1 MKNSKKFDSIIRL
14 RGVREN
20 CLDNLD
26 VDFPIGGLTVVCG
39 PSGSGKTSLVIN
51 TLFAESQRRFIE
63 TVGTRR
69 RGKFS
74 LWKRPDLDSIENLP
88 PAATASEKVDL
99 SQTLAQ
105 LCGMDDAL
113 ALAFSRFAIPICP
126 HCGIE
131 VPPGG
136 AASAAE
142 FFERQYSGC
151 RAQIAFVPSTAI
163 SEYAQRG
170 FTRWLIERDSKVE
183 MVDAGELKLRVA
195 SCELREGEAS
205 SLLTPNSLY
214 VLADRLAFK
223 PGDSRTKESFE
234 LAFAESGGKAVVFIK
249 TPEGTVKR
257 YAGQGRTCPQCGQE
271 FSDNAVE
278 RFYLSE
284 LPEEP
289 SERDKI
295 LAYRLDGKN
304 LLEWYELSADQI
316 IESCEK
322 MKGGNEVSE
331 ANGITHSP
339 LGEHVH
345 GYNFFGSPL
354 ANCVTPLPLVVSLP
368 PSISC
373 LLPIASC
380 LQDAGLGY
388 MSLSRKAET
397 MSGGQIR
404 RASMASMFA
413 GDLVNMLYVFDE
425 PMDGVPPENRPALL
439 SALLRLRDRGN
450 TVVVADND
458 ASLIQVADCV
468 IKLRVA
474 SCELRGGEA
483 PLPVRAPARLP
494 KTAPVGR
501 FEPVSS
507 MLSTTDSQQPGQPY
521 RVTLSRNSQLA
532 TRNLISPGKITA
544 ITGPAGSGK
553 SLLLS
558 QLAGKPVPSDRKRT
572 VDGLDAFED
581 VILVE
586 RKLERKPPRGCVA
599 TYLGIWDSVRAELAS
614 TPESQA
620 RGFTPGDFSL
630 MSGKGRCSQCK
641 GEGVLT
647 IDLEYL
653 PEIEMVCSECMGER
667 FQKEY
672 LQPRFRGL
680 NAAEI
685 LRLTVR
691 DAFSFFRNIR
701 SVQLPLTSLID
712 IGLERLELGQPVKT
726 LSAGERSRLDLA
738 KALQKIYK
746 QKTLFL
752 LDEPSAGLH
761 DSELDKL
768 LETFRRLT
776 AYGHTVVMIENN
788 PWMIQQSDAELRLG

>member
-1 MKNSKKFDSIIRL
+1 MKNSKKFDSVIRL

-20 CLDNLD
+20 CLNNFD
-26 VDFPIGGLTVVCG
+26 VDIPIGGLTVVCG
-39 PSGSGKTSLVIN
+39 PSGSGKTTLVIN

-88 PAATASEKVDL
+88 PVATASEKVNL
-99 SQTLAQ
+99 NQTLAQ

-113 ALAFSRFAIPICP
+113 ALAFSRFAVPICP

-142 FFERQYSGC
+142 YFERQYSGC
-151 RAQIAFVPSTAI
+151 RAQIAFVPSAAI

-183 MVDAGELKLRVA
+183 LVDGN
-195 SCELREGEAS
+195 ELRETPPGGGYVYGGRVLPALVADNVRSPETTPHS
-205 SLLTPNSLY
+205 SLLTPNSIH
-214 VLADRLAFK
+214 VLADRLAFR

-234 LAFAESGGKAVVFIK
+234 LAFTESGGKAVVFIE

-295 LAYRLDGKN
+295 LAYQLDGKN
-304 LLEWYELSADQI
+304 LLEWYKMSADR
-316 IESCEK
+316 
-322 MKGGNEVSE
+322 
-331 ANGITHSP
+331 ITTR
-339 LGEHVH
+339 
-345 GYNFFGSPL
+345 NFK
-354 ANCVTPLPLVVSLP
+354 
-368 PSISC
+368 
-373 LLPIASC
+373 IAQA

-404 RASMASMFA
+404 RAAMASMFA

-425 PMDGVPPENRPALL
+425 PMDGVPPENCPALL

-458 ASLIQVADCV
+458 ASLIQAADCV
-468 IKLRVA
+468 V
-474 SCELRGGEA
+474 ELRETPPEGEYVFGGRV
-483 PLPVRAPARLP
+483 LPALVADNVRSPEITP
-494 KTAPVGR
+494 H
-501 FEPVSS
+501 SS
-507 MLSTTDSQQPGQPY
+507 LLTP
-521 RVTLSRNSQLA
+521 NSL
-532 TRNLISPGKITA
+532 TISSGKITA

-553 SLLLS
+553 SVLLA
-558 QLAGKPVPSDRKRT
+558 QLAGKPVSSDWKRT
-572 VDGLDAFED
+572 ITGLDAFED

-599 TYLGIWDSVRAELAS
+599 TYLGIWDPVRAELGA
-614 TPESQA
+614 TPEAQA

-630 MSGKGRCSQCK
+630 MSGKGRCPQCK

-680 NAAEI
+680 NAVEI

-712 IGLERLELGQPVKT
+712 IGLERLELGQPIKT
-726 LSAGERSRLDLA
+726 LSAGEKSRLDLA

-768 LETFRRLT
+768 IETFRRLT

-788 PWMIQQSDAELRLG
+788 PWMIQQSDVELRLG

>member
-1 MKNSKKFDSIIRL
+1 MKNFKNFDSAIRL

-20 CLDNLD
+20 CLNNLD
-26 VDFPIGGLTVVCG
+26 VDFPIGALTVVCG
-39 PSGSGKTSLVIN
+39 PSGSGKTSLIIN

-63 TVGTRR
+63 TIGTRR

-99 SQTLAQ
+99 NQTLAQ

-113 ALAFSRFAIPICP
+113 ALAFSRGAVPICP

-131 VPPGG
+131 VPLGG
-136 AASAAE
+136 AASSAE
-142 FFERQYSGC
+142 YFENQYNGC
-151 RAQIAFVPSTAI
+151 RAQIAFVPSAAI

-170 FTRWLIERDSKVE
+170 FSRWLIERDSKVE
-183 MVDAGELKLRVA
+183 MVAANELAQLATRNSQLA
-195 SCELREGEAS
+195 
-205 SLLTPNSLY
+205 TPY
-214 VLADRLAFK
+214 VLADRLAFR

-234 LAFAESGGKAVVFIK
+234 LAFAESGGKAVVFIE

-271 FSDNAVE
+271 FSDSSVE

-284 LPEEP
+284 LPEDA

-295 LAYRLDGKN
+295 LAYQLDGKN
-304 LLEWYELSADQI
+304 LLEWYEVSADQI
-316 IESCEK
+316 ATSNSK
-322 MKGGNEVSE
+322 
-331 ANGITHSP
+331 
-339 LGEHVH
+339 
-345 GYNFFGSPL
+345 
-354 ANCVTPLPLVVSLP
+354 
-368 PSISC
+368 
-373 LLPIASC
+373 IARA

-404 RASMASMFA
+404 RAAMASMFA
-413 GDLVNMLYVFDE
+413 GDLVNMLYIFDE

-458 ASLIQVADCV
+458 ASLIQAADKIV
-468 IKLRVA
+468 
-474 SCELRGGEA
+474 ELKSGGEA
-483 PLPVRAPARLP
+483 PLPVRVPARLP

-501 FEPVSS
+501 FV
-507 MLSTTDSQQPGQPY
+507 
-521 RVTLSRNSQLA
+521 LSRNSQLA
-532 TRNLISPGKITA
+532 TRNSISPGKITS
-544 ITGPAGSGK
+544 IIGPAGSGK
-553 SLLLS
+553 TTLLS
-558 QLAGKPVPSDRKRT
+558 QLAGKPIPSDRKRT
-572 VDGLDAFED
+572 VTGLDAFED

-599 TYLGIWDSVRAELAS
+599 TYMGIWDSVRAELAS
-614 TPESQA
+614 TQESQA

-630 MSGKGRCSQCK
+630 MSGKGRCPQCK
-641 GEGVLT
+641 GEGVVT

-653 PEIEMVCSECMGER
+653 PEIEMVCSDCLGER
-667 FQKEY
+667 FQNEY

-701 SVQLPLTSLID
+701 SVQLSLTSLID
-712 IGLERLELGQPVKT
+712 IGLERLELGQPIKT

-768 LETFRRLT
+768 IETFRRLT

-788 PWMIQQSDAELRLG
+788 PWMIQQSDVELRLG

>member
-14 RGVREN
+14 RGIREN
-20 CLDNLD
+20 CLDNFD

-39 PSGSGKTSLVIN
+39 PSGSGKTTLVIN

-99 SQTLAQ
+99 NQTLAQ

-113 ALAFSRFAIPICP
+113 ALMFSRHAVPICP

-136 AASAAE
+136 VASAAE
-142 FFERQYSGC
+142 YFENQYSGC
-151 RAQIAFVPSTAI
+151 RAQIAFVPSAAI

-183 MVDAGELKLRVA
+183 LVDANELRVA
-195 SCELREGEAS
+195 SCELRGGES
-205 SLLTPNSLY
+205 STIY
-214 VLADRLAFK
+214 VLADRLAFR

-234 LAFAESGGKAVVFIK
+234 LAFAESGGKAVVFIE

-257 YAGQGRTCPQCGQE
+257 FAGQGRTCAQCGRE
-271 FSDNAVE
+271 FSDSAVE

-295 LAYRLDGKN
+295 LAYQLDGKN

-316 IESCEK
+316 TTRNSK
-322 MKGGNEVSE
+322 
-331 ANGITHSP
+331 
-339 LGEHVH
+339 
-345 GYNFFGSPL
+345 
-354 ANCVTPLPLVVSLP
+354 
-368 PSISC
+368 
-373 LLPIASC
+373 IAQA

-404 RASMASMFA
+404 RAAMASMFA

-425 PMDGVPPENRPALL
+425 PMDGVPPENRPVLL

-458 ASLIQVADCV
+458 ASLIQAADCV
-468 IKLRVA
+468 VKLRVA
-474 SCELRGGEA
+474 SSELRETPPEGGYVYGGRV
-483 PLPVRAPARLP
+483 LPALVADNVRSPEI
-494 KTAPVGR
+494 TSH
-501 FEPVSS
+501 SS
-507 MLSTTDSQQPGQPY
+507 LLT
-521 RVTLSRNSQLA
+521 NSL
-532 TRNLISPGKITA
+532 TIFPGKITA
-544 ITGPAGSGK
+544 ITGSAGSGK
-553 SLLLS
+553 TLLLA
-558 QLAGKPVPSDRKRT
+558 QLAGNPVPSDGKRT
-572 VDGLDAFED
+572 VTGLDAFED

-614 TPESQA
+614 TPEAQA

-630 MSGKGRCSQCK
+630 MSGKGRCPQCK

-667 FQKEY
+667 FQSEY

-712 IGLERLELGQPVKT
+712 IGLERLELGQPIKT

-788 PWMIQQSDAELRLG
+788 PWMIQQSDVELRLG

>member
-1 MKNSKKFDSIIRL
+1 MGIASGREFDIIKFGEINMINCKNFDSFIRL

-39 PSGSGKTSLVIN
+39 PSGSGKTTLVIN

-99 SQTLAQ
+99 NQTLAQ

-113 ALAFSRFAIPICP
+113 ALAFSRYAVPICP

-131 VPPGG
+131 VPTGG
-136 AASAAE
+136 ASSAAE
-142 FFERQYSGC
+142 YFERLYGNC
-151 RAQIAFVPSTAI
+151 RAQIAFVPSAAI

-170 FTRWLIERDSKVE
+170 FSRWLIERDSKVE
-183 MVDAGELKLRVA
+183 MVDANELAQLATRNSQLA
-195 SCELREGEAS
+195 
-205 SLLTPNSLY
+205 TPY

-234 LAFAESGGKAVVFIK
+234 LAFAESGGKAVVFIE

-271 FSDNAVE
+271 FSDSAVE

-284 LPEEP
+284 LPKDP

-295 LAYRLDGKN
+295 LAYQLDGKN

-316 IESCEK
+316 AESCEK
-322 MKGGNEVSE
+322 ELIKS
-331 ANGITHSP
+331 TPHSS
-339 LGEHVH
+339 L
-345 GYNFFGSPL
+345 L
-354 ANCVTPLPLVVSLP
+354 TPNSK
-368 PSISC
+368 ISR
-373 LLPIASC
+373 A
-380 LQDAGLGY
+380 LQAAGLGY

-404 RASMASMFA
+404 RAAMAAMFA

-458 ASLIQVADCV
+458 ASLIQAADCV
-468 IKLRVA
+468 VQLAISNEQLAISNVEAPQCSRP
-474 SCELRGGEA
+474 SELRITNSELNIA
-483 PLPVRAPARLP
+483 P
-494 KTAPVGR
+494 
-501 FEPVSS
+501 
-507 MLSTTDSQQPGQPY
+507 
-521 RVTLSRNSQLA
+521 
-532 TRNLISPGKITA
+532 IIGKITA
-544 ITGPAGSGK
+544 ITGRAGAGK
-553 SLLLS
+553 SVLLA
-558 QLAGKPVPSDRKRT
+558 QLAGKPVPPDLKRT
-572 VDGLDAFED
+572 VTGLDAFED

-620 RGFTPGDFSL
+620 RGFAPGDFSL
-630 MSGKGRCSQCK
+630 MSGKGRCQQCK

-672 LQPRFRGL
+672 LQSRFRGL

-712 IGLERLELGQPVKT
+712 IGLERLELGQPIKT

-768 LETFRRLT
+768 IETFRRLT

-788 PWMIQQSDAELRLG
+788 PWMIQQSDVELRLG

>member
-1 MKNSKKFDSIIRL
+1 M
-14 RGVREN
+14 
-20 CLDNLD
+20 DNLD
-26 VDFPIGGLTVVCG
+26 VDFPIGGLSVVCG
-39 PSGSGKTSLVIN
+39 PSGSGKTTLVIN

-99 SQTLAQ
+99 NQTLAQ

-113 ALAFSRFAIPICP
+113 ALAFSRYAVPICP

-131 VPPGG
+131 VPSGG

-142 FFERQYSGC
+142 YFESFYANC
-151 RAQIAFVPSTAI
+151 RALIAFVPSAAI

-170 FTRWLIERDSKVE
+170 FSRWLIERDSKVE
-183 MVDAGELKLRVA
+183 MVDANELAQLATRNSQLA
-195 SCELREGEAS
+195 
-205 SLLTPNSLY
+205 TPY

-234 LAFAESGGKAVVFIK
+234 LAFAESGGKAVVFIE

-257 YAGQGRTCPQCGQE
+257 YAGQGRTCPQCGQG
-271 FSDNAVE
+271 FSDSAVE

-284 LPEEP
+284 LPKEP

-295 LAYRLDGKN
+295 LAYQLDGKN

-316 IESCEK
+316 VASSREPKAAPCYS
-322 MKGGNEVSE
+322 N
-331 ANGITHSP
+331 
-339 LGEHVH
+339 
-345 GYNFFGSPL
+345 Y
-354 ANCVTPLPLVVSLP
+354 
-368 PSISC
+368 C
-373 LLPIASC
+373 LLTTAYC
-380 LQDAGLGY
+380 LQDCGLGY

-404 RASMASMFA
+404 RAEMAAMFA

-458 ASLIQVADCV
+458 ASLIQAADCV
-468 IKLRVA
+468 VQLAMSNEQLAISNVEAPQCSRP
-474 SCELRGGEA
+474 SELRITNSKLNIA
-483 PLPVRAPARLP
+483 P
-494 KTAPVGR
+494 
-501 FEPVSS
+501 
-507 MLSTTDSQQPGQPY
+507 
-521 RVTLSRNSQLA
+521 
-532 TRNLISPGKITA
+532 IIGKITA
-544 ITGPAGSGK
+544 ITGRAGAGK
-553 SLLLS
+553 SMLLA
-558 QLAGKPVPSDRKRT
+558 QLAGKPVLPDLKRIVT
-572 VDGLDAFED
+572 GQDAFED

-599 TYLGIWDSVRAELAS
+599 MYLGIWDSVRAELAS

-620 RGFTPGDFSL
+620 RGFVPGDFSL
-630 MSGKGRCSQCK
+630 MSGKGRCQQCK

-712 IGLERLELGQPVKT
+712 IGLERLELGQPIKT

-768 LETFRRLT
+768 IETFRRLT

-788 PWMIQQSDAELRLG
+788 PWMIQQSNVELRVRE

>member
-1 MKNSKKFDSIIRL
+1 MINCKNFDSFIRL
-14 RGVREN
+14 RGIREN

-39 PSGSGKTSLVIN
+39 PSGAGKTTLVIN

-74 LWKRPDLDSIENLP
+74 LWKRPDLDTIENLP

-99 SQTLAQ
+99 NQTLAQ

-113 ALAFSRFAIPICP
+113 ALAFSRYAVPICP

-131 VPPGG
+131 VPSGG

-142 FFERQYSGC
+142 YFERFYANC
-151 RAQIAFVPSTAI
+151 RAQIAFVPSAAI

-183 MVDAGELKLRVA
+183 MVDANELKLRVA

-205 SLLTPNSLY
+205 TPHSSLLTPNSIY
-214 VLADRLAFK
+214 VLADRLTFR
-223 PGDSRTKESFE
+223 PDDSRTKESFE
-234 LAFAESGGKAVVFIK
+234 LAFAESGGKAIVFIE

-271 FSDNAVE
+271 FSDSAVE

-284 LPEEP
+284 LPKDP

-295 LAYRLDGKN
+295 LAYQLDGKN

-316 IESCEK
+316 AESCEEL
-322 MKGGNEVSE
+322 KGGNEASE

-339 LGEHVH
+339 K
-345 GYNFFGSPL
+345 
-354 ANCVTPLPLVVSLP
+354 ANVVATPHSSLLTP
-368 PSISC
+368 NSKI
-373 LLPIASC
+373 LRA
-380 LQDAGLGY
+380 LQAAALGY

-404 RASMASMFA
+404 RAEMAAMFA

-458 ASLIQVADCV
+458 ASLIQAADCV
-468 IKLRVA
+468 VQLAINNEQLAISDENAPQCGRP
-474 SCELRGGEA
+474 SELRITNSELNIA
-483 PLPVRAPARLP
+483 P
-494 KTAPVGR
+494 
-501 FEPVSS
+501 
-507 MLSTTDSQQPGQPY
+507 
-521 RVTLSRNSQLA
+521 
-532 TRNLISPGKITA
+532 IIGKITA
-544 ITGPAGSGK
+544 ITGQAGAGK
-553 SLLLS
+553 TVLFS
-558 QLAGKPVPSDRKRT
+558 QLAGKPVPPDLKRT
-572 VDGLDAFED
+572 VTGLNAFED

-586 RKLERKPPRGCVA
+586 RNLERKAPRGCIA
-599 TYLGIWDSVRAELAS
+599 TYTKIWDDVRDELAS
-614 TPESQA
+614 LPESVA
-620 RGFTPGDFSL
+620 RGFASGDFSL
-630 MSGKGRCSQCK
+630 MSGKGRCPQCK

-647 IDLEYL
+647 INLEYL
-653 PEIEMVCSECMGER
+653 PEIEMVCSECMGGR
-667 FQKEY
+667 FQSEY

-712 IGLERLELGQPVKT
+712 IGLDRLELGQPIKT

-738 KALQKIYK
+738 KALQRIYK

-768 LETFRRLT
+768 IETFRRLT

-788 PWMIQQSDAELRLG
+788 PWMIQQSDVELRVGE

>member
-1 MKNSKKFDSIIRL
+1 MKNSKNFDSVILL
-14 RGVREN
+14 RGIREN
-20 CLDNLD
+20 CLDNFD

-39 PSGSGKTSLVIN
+39 PSGSGKTSLIIN

-99 SQTLAQ
+99 NQTLAQ

-113 ALAFSRFAIPICP
+113 ALAFSRYAVPICP
-126 HCGIE
+126 HCGLE
-131 VPPGG
+131 VPTGG

-142 FFERQYSGC
+142 YFERQFNDC
-151 RAQIAFVPSTAI
+151 RAQIAFIPTAAI

-183 MVDAGELKLRVA
+183 MVDANELKLRVA
-195 SCELREGEAS
+195 SCELRGGEAPLPVRAPARLS
-205 SLLTPNSLY
+205 KAAPVGRCVPSLTIPHSIF
-214 VLADRLAFK
+214 VLADRLAFR

-234 LAFAESGGKAVVFIK
+234 LAFAESGGKAVVFIE

-271 FSDNAVE
+271 FSDSAVE

-284 LPEEP
+284 LPEDP

-295 LAYRLDGKN
+295 LAYQLDGKN
-304 LLEWYELSADQI
+304 LLEWYDLSADQI
-316 IESCEK
+316 SCELRCEAARASGCGFASEKAGFGATHFQLGTDPVGASCEK
-322 MKGGNEVSE
+322 ENDNKGLTT
-331 ANGITHSP
+331 A
-339 LGEHVH
+339 
-345 GYNFFGSPL
+345 Y
-354 ANCVTPLPLVVSLP
+354 
-368 PSISC
+368 C
-373 LLPIASC
+373 LLPIACC
-380 LQDAGLGY
+380 LQDSALGY
-388 MSLSRKAET
+388 MPLSRKVET

-458 ASLIQVADCV
+458 ASLIQAADCV
-468 IKLRVA
+468 VELQSGNCEIRETPPGSGYVYGGRV
-474 SCELRGGEA
+474 
-483 PLPVRAPARLP
+483 LPALVADNVRSPEI
-494 KTAPVGR
+494 TSH
-501 FEPVSS
+501 SS
-507 MLSTTDSQQPGQPY
+507 LLTPHSIT
-521 RVTLSRNSQLA
+521 
-532 TRNLISPGKITA
+532 IFPGKITA

-553 SLLLS
+553 TTLLS
-558 QLAGKPVPSDRKRT
+558 QLAGKPIPPDRKRPVT
-572 VDGLDAFED
+572 GLDAFED

-599 TYLGIWDSVRAELAS
+599 TYLGIWDSVRAELAA

-630 MSGKGRCSQCK
+630 MSGKGRCPQCK

-712 IGLERLELGQPVKT
+712 IGLERLELGQPIKT

-761 DSELDKL
+761 DSELYKL

>member
-1 MKNSKKFDSIIRL
+1 MINCKNFDSFIRL

-39 PSGSGKTSLVIN
+39 PSGSGKTTLVIN

-99 SQTLAQ
+99 NQTLAQ

-113 ALAFSRFAIPICP
+113 ALAFSRYAVPICP

-131 VPPGG
+131 VPSGG

-142 FFERQYSGC
+142 YFESFYENC
-151 RAQIAFVPSTAI
+151 RAQIAFVPSAAI

-183 MVDAGELKLRVA
+183 MVDANELAQLATRNSQLA
-195 SCELREGEAS
+195 
-205 SLLTPNSLY
+205 TPY

-234 LAFAESGGKAVVFIK
+234 LAFGESGGKAVVFIE

-271 FSDNAVE
+271 FSDSAVE

-284 LPEEP
+284 LPKEP

-295 LAYRLDGKN
+295 LAYQLDGKN

-316 IESCEK
+316 LESCEK
-322 MKGGNEVSE
+322 ELIKS
-331 ANGITHSP
+331 TPHSS
-339 LGEHVH
+339 L
-345 GYNFFGSPL
+345 L
-354 ANCVTPLPLVVSLP
+354 TPNSK
-368 PSISC
+368 ISR
-373 LLPIASC
+373 A
-380 LQDAGLGY
+380 LQAAGLGY
-388 MSLSRKAET
+388 MSFSRKAET

-404 RASMASMFA
+404 RAEMAAMFA

-450 TVVVADND
+450 SVVVADNN
-458 ASLIQVADCV
+458 ASLIQAADCV
-468 IKLRVA
+468 VQLAISNEQLAISNVEAPQCSRP
-474 SCELRGGEA
+474 SELRITNSELNIA
-483 PLPVRAPARLP
+483 P
-494 KTAPVGR
+494 
-501 FEPVSS
+501 
-507 MLSTTDSQQPGQPY
+507 
-521 RVTLSRNSQLA
+521 
-532 TRNLISPGKITA
+532 IIGKITA
-544 ITGPAGSGK
+544 ITGRAGAGK
-553 SLLLS
+553 SILLA
-558 QLAGKPVPSDRKRT
+558 QLAGKPVPPDLKRT
-572 VDGLDAFED
+572 VTGQDAFED

-599 TYLGIWDSVRAELAS
+599 MYLGIWDSVRAELAS

-620 RGFTPGDFSL
+620 RGFAPGDFSL
-630 MSGKGRCSQCK
+630 MSGKGRCPQCK

-712 IGLERLELGQPVKT
+712 IGLERLELGQPIKT

-768 LETFRRLT
+768 IETFRRLT

-788 PWMIQQSDAELRLG
+788 PWMIQQSDVELRLG

>member
-1 MKNSKKFDSIIRL
+1 MKKSKKFDSVISL
-14 RGVREN
+14 RGIREN
-20 CLDNLD
+20 CLNNLD
-26 VDFPIGGLTVVCG
+26 VDFPIGALTVVCG

-88 PAATASEKVDL
+88 PAATVSEKVDL
-99 SQTLAQ
+99 NQTLAQ

-113 ALAFSRFAIPICP
+113 ALAFSRDAVPICP
-126 HCGIE
+126 HCDLE

-142 FFERQYSGC
+142 YFERLYENC
-151 RAQIAFVPSTAI
+151 RAQIAFVPSAAI

-183 MVDAGELKLRVA
+183 MVDTNELLQLATRKSQLA
-195 SCELREGEAS
+195 NLF
-205 SLLTPNSLY
+205 
-214 VLADRLAFK
+214 VLADRLAFR

-234 LAFAESGGKAVVFIK
+234 LAFAESGGKAVVFVE

-257 YAGQGRTCPQCGQE
+257 YAGQGRTCSQCGQE
-271 FSDNAVE
+271 FSDNVVE

-295 LAYRLDGKN
+295 LAYKLDGKN
-304 LLEWYELSADQI
+304 LLEWYEMSADQI
-316 IESCEK
+316 ISSELRCEAARASGCGFASEKADFGATHFQLGTDPVGASCEK
-322 MKGGNEVSE
+322 ELVES
-331 ANGITHSP
+331 TPHSS
-339 LGEHVH
+339 L
-345 GYNFFGSPL
+345 L
-354 ANCVTPLPLVVSLP
+354 TPNSK
-368 PSISC
+368 
-373 LLPIASC
+373 IAWA
-380 LQDAGLGY
+380 LQDAALGY

-404 RASMASMFA
+404 RAAMASMFA

-425 PMDGVPPENRPALL
+425 PMDGVPPENRPALI

-458 ASLIQVADCV
+458 ASLIQAADCV
-468 IKLRVA
+468 VELKSGNQEIIDKRQYPTTAYCLLPTA
-474 SCELRGGEA
+474 SL
-483 PLPVRAPARLP
+483 
-494 KTAPVGR
+494 T
-501 FEPVSS
+501 
-507 MLSTTDSQQPGQPY
+507 
-521 RVTLSRNSQLA
+521 
-532 TRNLISPGKITA
+532 ISPGKITA

-553 SLLLS
+553 TTLLS
-558 QLAGKPVPSDRKRT
+558 QLAGKSVPSDRKRT

-614 TPESQA
+614 TPESQV

-630 MSGKGRCSQCK
+630 MSGKGRCPQCK

-701 SVQLPLTSLID
+701 SVQVTLTSLID
-712 IGLERLELGQPVKT
+712 IGLERLELGQPIKT

-738 KALQKIYK
+738 EALRKIYK

>member
-1 MKNSKKFDSIIRL
+1 MKKSKKFDSVISL
-14 RGVREN
+14 RGIREN
-20 CLDNLD
+20 CLNNLD
-26 VDFPIGGLTVVCG
+26 VDFPIGALTVVCG

-88 PAATASEKVDL
+88 PAATVSEKVDL
-99 SQTLAQ
+99 NQTLAQ

-113 ALAFSRFAIPICP
+113 ALAFSRHAVPICP
-126 HCGIE
+126 HCGLE

-136 AASAAE
+136 AASSAE
-142 FFERQYSGC
+142 YFERHYENC
-151 RAQIAFVPSTAI
+151 RAQIAFVPTAAI

-183 MVDAGELKLRVA
+183 LVDGNELRVA

-234 LAFAESGGKAVVFIK
+234 LAFAESGGKAVVFIE

-257 YAGQGRTCPQCGQE
+257 YAGQGRTCPQCGLE
-271 FSDNAVE
+271 FSDSAVE

-284 LPEEP
+284 LPNEP

-295 LAYRLDGKN
+295 LAYQLDGKN
-304 LLEWYELSADQI
+304 LLEWYDLSADQI
-316 IESCEK
+316 AIP
-322 MKGGNEVSE
+322 
-331 ANGITHSP
+331 HSK
-339 LGEHVH
+339 
-345 GYNFFGSPL
+345 
-354 ANCVTPLPLVVSLP
+354 
-368 PSISC
+368 
-373 LLPIASC
+373 IAQA
-380 LQDAGLGY
+380 LQDVGLGY
-388 MSLSRKAET
+388 MSFSRKAET

-404 RASMASMFA
+404 RAAMASMFA

-425 PMDGVPPENRPALL
+425 PMDGVPPENRPALI

-458 ASLIQVADCV
+458 ASLIQAADCV
-468 IKLRVA
+468 V
-474 SCELRGGEA
+474 ELQSGGDEGLKGGNEVSETNGITHS
-483 PLPVRAPARLP
+483 PS
-494 KTAPVGR
+494 G
-501 FEPVSS
+501 EPVHEYNFWGSPTAYCLLPTAS
-507 MLSTTDSQQPGQPY
+507 IT
-521 RVTLSRNSQLA
+521 
-532 TRNLISPGKITA
+532 ISPGKLTA

-553 SLLLS
+553 TTLLA
-558 QLAGKPVPSDRKRT
+558 QLAGKPVPSDRKRSVT
-572 VDGLDAFED
+572 GLDSFED

-586 RKLERKPPRGCVA
+586 RILERKPPRGCVA
-599 TYLGIWDSVRAELAS
+599 TYLGIWDSVRAELAA

-620 RGFTPGDFSL
+620 RGFAPGDFSL
-630 MSGKGRCSQCK
+630 MSGKGRCPQCK

-685 LRLTVR
+685 LRMTVR

-712 IGLERLELGQPVKT
+712 IGLERLELGQPIKT

-788 PWMIQQSDAELRLG
+788 PWMIQQSDVELRVASCELREDCEA

>member
-1 MKNSKKFDSIIRL
+1 MINCKNFDSFIRL

-26 VDFPIGGLTVVCG
+26 VDFPIGGLSVVCG
-39 PSGSGKTSLVIN
+39 PSGSGKTTLVIN

-99 SQTLAQ
+99 NQTLAQ

-113 ALAFSRFAIPICP
+113 ALAFSRYAVPICP

-131 VPPGG
+131 VPSGG

-142 FFERQYSGC
+142 YFESFYANC
-151 RAQIAFVPSTAI
+151 RALIAFVPSAAI

-170 FTRWLIERDSKVE
+170 FSRWLIERDSKVE
-183 MVDAGELKLRVA
+183 MVDANELAQLATRNSQLA
-195 SCELREGEAS
+195 
-205 SLLTPNSLY
+205 TPY

-234 LAFAESGGKAVVFIK
+234 LAFAESGGKAVVFIE

-257 YAGQGRTCPQCGQE
+257 YAGQGRTCPQCGQG
-271 FSDNAVE
+271 FSDSAVE

-284 LPEEP
+284 LPKEP

-295 LAYRLDGKN
+295 LAYQLDGKN

-316 IESCEK
+316 VASSREPKAAPCYS
-322 MKGGNEVSE
+322 N
-331 ANGITHSP
+331 
-339 LGEHVH
+339 
-345 GYNFFGSPL
+345 Y
-354 ANCVTPLPLVVSLP
+354 
-368 PSISC
+368 C
-373 LLPIASC
+373 LLTTAYC
-380 LQDAGLGY
+380 LQDCGLGY

-404 RASMASMFA
+404 RAEMAAMFA

-458 ASLIQVADCV
+458 ASLIQAADCV
-468 IKLRVA
+468 VQLAMSNEQLAISNVEAPQCSRP
-474 SCELRGGEA
+474 SELRITNSKLNIA
-483 PLPVRAPARLP
+483 P
-494 KTAPVGR
+494 
-501 FEPVSS
+501 
-507 MLSTTDSQQPGQPY
+507 
-521 RVTLSRNSQLA
+521 
-532 TRNLISPGKITA
+532 IIGKITA
-544 ITGPAGSGK
+544 ITGRAGAGK
-553 SLLLS
+553 SMLLA
-558 QLAGKPVPSDRKRT
+558 QLAGKPVLPDLKRIVT
-572 VDGLDAFED
+572 GQDAFED

-599 TYLGIWDSVRAELAS
+599 MYLGIWDSVRAELAS

-620 RGFTPGDFSL
+620 RGFVPGDFSL
-630 MSGKGRCSQCK
+630 MSGKGRCQQCK

-712 IGLERLELGQPVKT
+712 IGLERLELGQPIKT

-768 LETFRRLT
+768 IETFRRLT

-788 PWMIQQSDAELRLG
+788 PWMIQQSNVELRVRE

>member
-1 MKNSKKFDSIIRL
+1 MKNSKKFDSVILL
-14 RGVREN
+14 RGIREN
-20 CLDNLD
+20 CLNNLD

-39 PSGSGKTSLVIN
+39 PSGSGKTTLVIN

-99 SQTLAQ
+99 NQTLAQ

-113 ALAFSRFAIPICP
+113 ALAFSRHSVPICP
-126 HCGIE
+126 HCGIK

-142 FFERQYSGC
+142 YFESHYSGC
-151 RAQIAFVPSTAI
+151 RAQIAFVPSAAI

-170 FTRWLIERDSKVE
+170 FSRWLIERDAKVE
-183 MVDAGELKLRVA
+183 LVDRNELLQLNARNLQHA
-195 SCELREGEAS
+195 
-205 SLLTPNSLY
+205 TIH
-214 VLADRLAFK
+214 VLADRLTFR
-223 PGDSRTKESFE
+223 PRDSRTKESFE
-234 LAFAESGGKAVVFIK
+234 LAFVESGGKAVVFIE

-295 LAYRLDGKN
+295 LAYQLDGKN

-316 IESCEK
+316 AARSEGL
-322 MKGGNEVSE
+322 KGGNEVSE
-331 ANGITHSP
+331 AVRSRTGNRTRFCLRKADFGVTHFQAGTDLVGGITHSP
-339 LGEHVH
+339 SGELVH
-345 GYNFFGSPL
+345 GCAFGGSPS
-354 ANCVTPLPLVVSLP
+354 ANCVTSLPLVVSLP
-368 PSISC
+368 PFISC
-373 LLPIASC
+373 LLPIVSC
-380 LQDAGLGY
+380 LQDAALGY
-388 MSLSRKAET
+388 MPLSRKAET

-404 RASMASMFA
+404 RAAMASMFA

-458 ASLIQVADCV
+458 ASLIQAADCV
-468 IKLRVA
+468 VELGDKRQEITGKRQELTTAYCLLPTA
-474 SCELRGGEA
+474 SI
-483 PLPVRAPARLP
+483 
-494 KTAPVGR
+494 T
-501 FEPVSS
+501 
-507 MLSTTDSQQPGQPY
+507 
-521 RVTLSRNSQLA
+521 
-532 TRNLISPGKITA
+532 ISPGKITA
-544 ITGPAGSGK
+544 IAGPAGSGK
-553 SLLLS
+553 TTLLS
-558 QLAGKPVPSDRKRT
+558 QLAGKPVPPDRKRPVT
-572 VDGLDAFED
+572 GLDAFED

-599 TYLGIWDSVRAELAS
+599 TYLGIWDSVRAELAA

-630 MSGKGRCSQCK
+630 MSGNGRCPQCK

-685 LRLTVR
+685 LRLTVQ

-712 IGLERLELGQPVKT
+712 IGLERLELGQPIKT

-768 LETFRRLT
+768 IESFRRLT

-788 PWMIQQSDAELRLG
+788 PWMVQQSDVELRLG

>member
-14 RGVREN
+14 RGIREN
-20 CLDNLD
+20 CLDNID
-26 VDFPIGGLTVVCG
+26 VEFPIGGLTVVCG
-39 PSGSGKTSLVIN
+39 PSGSGKTTLVIN

-99 SQTLAQ
+99 NQTLAQ

-113 ALAFSRFAIPICP
+113 ALAFSRYAVPICP
-126 HCGIE
+126 HCGME

-136 AASAAE
+136 AASASE
-142 FFERQYSGC
+142 YFERLYAGN
-151 RAQIAFVPSTAI
+151 RAQIAFVPSAAI
-163 SEYAQRG
+163 SEYSQRG

-183 MVDAGELKLRVA
+183 MVDAGEL
-195 SCELREGEAS
+195 RETPPGGGYYPPKINNLSFADNVRSPEARSPAITPYS
-205 SLLTPNSLY
+205 SLTSSNSIY
-214 VLADRLAFK
+214 VLADRLTFR
-223 PGDSRTKESFE
+223 PDDSRTKESFE
-234 LAFAESGGKAVVFIK
+234 LAFAESGGKAIVFVE

-284 LPEEP
+284 LPEKP

-295 LAYRLDGKN
+295 LAYQLDGKN

-316 IESCEK
+316 IS
-322 MKGGNEVSE
+322 SE
-331 ANGITHSP
+331 LRETP
-339 LGEHVH
+339 LGG
-345 GYNFFGSPL
+345 GYVYGGRVLPALVADNVRSPE
-354 ANCVTPLPLVVSLP
+354 ARYPEITFHSSLLT
-368 PSISC
+368 SNSK
-373 LLPIASC
+373 IARA
-380 LQDAGLGY
+380 LQDCGLGY
-388 MSLSRKAET
+388 MSFSRKAET

-404 RASMASMFA
+404 RAAMASMFA

-458 ASLIQVADCV
+458 ASLIQAADCV
-468 IKLRVA
+468 V
-474 SCELRGGEA
+474 ELGETPPGGGDYPPKINNLSFADNVRSPEA
-483 PLPVRAPARLP
+483 R
-494 KTAPVGR
+494 
-501 FEPVSS
+501 SS
-507 MLSTTDSQQPGQPY
+507 EITPHSSLLTP
-521 RVTLSRNSQLA
+521 NSPINI
-532 TRNLISPGKITA
+532 TPGKLTA
-544 ITGPAGSGK
+544 VTGPAGSGK
-553 SLLLS
+553 TTLLS
-558 QLAGKPVPSDRKRT
+558 QLAGKPIPIERKRT
-572 VDGLDAFED
+572 ISGLDAFED

-599 TYLGIWDSVRAELAS
+599 TYIGIWDSVRAELAS

-630 MSGKGRCSQCK
+630 MSGKGRCPQCK

-712 IGLERLELGQPVKT
+712 IGLERLELGQPIKT

-768 LETFRRLT
+768 IETFHRLT

-788 PWMIQQSDAELRLG
+788 SWMIQQSDIELRLG

>member
-1 MKNSKKFDSIIRL
+1 MGIASGREFDIIKFGEINMINCKNFDSFIRL

-39 PSGSGKTSLVIN
+39 PSGSGKTTLVIN

-99 SQTLAQ
+99 NQTLAQ

-113 ALAFSRFAIPICP
+113 ALAFSRYAVPICP

-131 VPPGG
+131 VPSGG

-142 FFERQYSGC
+142 YFESFYANC
-151 RAQIAFVPSTAI
+151 RAQIAFVPSAAI

-170 FTRWLIERDSKVE
+170 FSRWLIERDFKVE
-183 MVDAGELKLRVA
+183 MVDTN
-195 SCELREGEAS
+195 ELRSGFNEKEQSDQRERFLANARERELGAAPRRLATRNS
-205 SLLTPNSLY
+205 QLATPY
-214 VLADRLAFK
+214 VLVDRLAFK

-234 LAFAESGGKAVVFIK
+234 LAFAESGGKAVVFIE

-257 YAGQGRTCPQCGQE
+257 YAGQGRTCPQCGQG
-271 FSDNAVE
+271 FSDSAVE
-278 RFYLSE
+278 RLYLSE
-284 LPEEP
+284 LPKEP

-295 LAYRLDGKN
+295 LAYQLDGKN
-304 LLEWYELSADQI
+304 LLDWYELSADQI
-316 IESCEK
+316 AENYEKELIES
-322 MKGGNEVSE
+322 
-331 ANGITHSP
+331 TPHSS
-339 LGEHVH
+339 L
-345 GYNFFGSPL
+345 L
-354 ANCVTPLPLVVSLP
+354 TPNSK
-368 PSISC
+368 ISR
-373 LLPIASC
+373 A
-380 LQDAGLGY
+380 LQDAALGY

-404 RASMASMFA
+404 RAEMAAMFA

-458 ASLIQVADCV
+458 VSLIQAADCV
-468 IKLRVA
+468 VQLAMSNEQLAISNVEAPQCSRP
-474 SCELRGGEA
+474 SELRITNSKLNIA
-483 PLPVRAPARLP
+483 P
-494 KTAPVGR
+494 
-501 FEPVSS
+501 
-507 MLSTTDSQQPGQPY
+507 
-521 RVTLSRNSQLA
+521 
-532 TRNLISPGKITA
+532 IIGKITA
-544 ITGPAGSGK
+544 ITGRAGAGK
-553 SLLLS
+553 SILLA
-558 QLAGKPVPSDRKRT
+558 QLAGKPVLPDLKRIVT
-572 VDGLDAFED
+572 GQDAFED

-620 RGFTPGDFSL
+620 RGFVPGDFSL
-630 MSGKGRCSQCK
+630 MSGKGRCQQCK

-712 IGLERLELGQPVKT
+712 IGLERLELGQPIKT

-768 LETFRRLT
+768 IETFRRLT

-788 PWMIQQSDAELRLG
+788 PWMIQQSNVELRVRE